1 MKKSSKKYRWAGL
14 IALLV
19 VIVVIIKCFPQNKVE
34 EKGKV
39 IFGISPFPDTY
50 MPYLG
55 LLKGWYAE
63 EGLDVEFRIL
73 GWTEI
78 QEALSSGSVN
88 KIDVGINNMS
98 SVIATY
104 NRNPE
109 LVYFYGFNTFD
120 DGFALMMRPD
130 DSLHPLSYFLSQG
143 LDRETALQETGK
155 QLKGKTVITTSN
167 TDMEQGVAALAL
179 KGGLDFL
186 HDIRII
192 NLNAE
197 DGMTAFISG
206 EGDAYIGGIP
216 QRNKL
221 KQAGMEEIIT
231 GTDLGPAPI
240 NGFVTTRHFV
250 EKNSDV
256 LLKLLHVWFR
266 IVNYTN
272 FHLDE
277 VAALMTIETN
287 RYTGTAVTP
296 EEFKAYWNHYE
307 HYPSSPKVVQEQI
320 LNPEGQNYW
329 KARWDDC
336 NYYFY
341 TIKKA
346 IPIPVSAD
354 DAFYMKEAQRLYIEK
369 YGDNGR
375 NDD

>member
-1 MKKSSKKYRWAGL
+1 MKCSCKKYVWGAIIG
-14 IALLV
+14 LV
-19 VIVVIIKCFPQNKVE
+19 VMIVAIVKCFSPSHVD
-34 EKGKV
+34 EKGKIV
-39 IFGISPFPDTY
+39 FGISPFPDTY

-55 LLKGWYAE
+55 FLKGWYAE

-88 KIDVGINNMS
+88 KIDVGVNNIS

-104 NRNPE
+104 NRNPD
-109 LVYFYGFNTFD
+109 LVYYYGFNTFD
-120 DGFALMMRPD
+120 DGFALMIRA
-130 DSLHPLSYFLSQG
+130 DSPLHPLSYFLTQG
-143 LDRETALQETGK
+143 LEREVALRETGR

-167 TDMEQGVAALAL
+167 TDMEQGVAAIAL

-197 DGMTAFISG
+197 DGMTAFLSG

-216 QRNKL
+216 QRNRLKL
-221 KQAGMEEIIT
+221 AGMQEVIT

-240 NGFVTTRHFV
+240 NGLVTTRHFL
-250 EKNSDV
+250 EKSGDE
-256 LLKLLHVWFR
+256 LAKLLHVWFR

-272 FHLDE
+272 THLDE
-277 VAALMTIETN
+277 VATLMTTEIN
-287 RYTGTAVTP
+287 RHTGTVVTP
-296 EEFKAYWNHYE
+296 EEFKMYWNHYE
-307 HYPSSPKVVQEQI
+307 HYLSSPEVVQEQI
-320 LNPEGQNYW
+320 LSPYGRNYW

-341 TIKKA
+341 NIKKV
-346 IPIPVSAD
+346 IPGPVKPD
-354 DAFYMKEAQRLYIEK
+354 GVFYMEKAQKLYIEL
-369 YGDNGR
+369 YGKD
-375 NDD
+375 